1 MGRGHPQLLPGAT
14 LSSQPLAAARAWMV
28 SMSLWAFPPSVLC
41 RREQQLSS
49 VRATPSQREHGP
61 LCACSPQ
68 HGVSAPTQGNTHL
81 LVPLQTES
89 DCSFSPWL
97 VVVLRERQHLVH
109 HSEHSVWASESQFP
123 VKQERLL
130 CDLFV
135 DGSDASTVSMAVDE
149 ENFCNPCWGF
159 SDSRRTG
166 WMGRGGGEVAGSC
179 WTRGAFSKWNIS
191 KAPGAELCLEHL

>member
-1 MGRGHPQLLPGAT
+1 M
-14 LSSQPLAAARAWMV
+14 
-28 SMSLWAFPPSVLC
+28 
-41 RREQQLSS
+41 
-49 VRATPSQREHGP
+49 
-61 LCACSPQ
+61 
-68 HGVSAPTQGNTHL
+68 HL

-166 WMGRGGGEVAGSC
+166 WKGRGGGRLQGVAG
-179 WTRGAFSKWNIS
+179 
-191 KAPGAELCLEHL
+191 PGGRFLSGIFPKPPGQNYA